1 LLETGLL
8 LVLVPW
14 SAFWERNYF
23 AELVPV
29 LKDVIE
35 NNYVRGA
42 VMGLGLINVWAA
54 LSELADIFHGRT
66 RDDAPL

>member
-1 LLETGLL
+1 MGLL

-14 SAFWERNYF
+14 STFWDRNYF
-23 AELVPV
+23 AELLPV
-29 LKDVIE
+29 LKGVIT

-66 RDDAPL
+66 RDDPGL